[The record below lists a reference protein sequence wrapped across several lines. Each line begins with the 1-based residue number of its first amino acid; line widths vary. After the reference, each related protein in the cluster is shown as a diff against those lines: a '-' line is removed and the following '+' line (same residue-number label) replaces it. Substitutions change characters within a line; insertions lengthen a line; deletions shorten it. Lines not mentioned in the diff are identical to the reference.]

1 MTSTRK
7 LILDYL
13 QIKPFATAAELS
25 HALKMTTANVR
36 HHVNVL
42 MEEGAVEVIA
52 QQPPQGRGRPAHLY
66 NLTQQAHRHNLDGLA
81 SAMLK
86 TYLSNKAPEYQSASL
101 KQIAKNMASTANL
114 KPATSLPQ
122 RLFQAVHRLNE
133 MGYQTR
139 WEAHSEAPHLILGH
153 CPYAAI
159 LPEHPELCQLDSYLI
174 EELLGVPAS
183 QAKKLAQD
191 LRGAR
196 YCLFIVGKS
205 K

>member
-1 MTSTRK
+1 MATTRK

-13 QIKPFATAAELS
+13 QIKPFATTSELS

-36 HHVNVL
+36 HHLNVL

-81 SAMLK
+81 SALLT
-86 TYLSNKAPEYQSASL
+86 TYLSVQAPEGRSARFKQIAQRLASTASL
-101 KQIAKNMASTANL
+101 KPAASLT
-114 KPATSLPQ
+114 Q
-122 RLFQAVHRLNE
+122 RLFQSVHRLNE
-133 MGYQTR
+133 MGYQAR
-139 WEAHSEAPHLILGH
+139 WEAHSEAPHLVLGH

-159 LPEHPELCQLDSYLI
+159 LPEHPELCLLDSYII
-174 EELLGVPAS
+174 EDLLGVPAR

-191 LRGAR
+191 LRGTR

>member
-1 MTSTRK
+1 MTTTRK
-7 LILDYL
+7 LIIDYL
-13 QIKPFATAAELS
+13 QIKPLATTTELS
-25 HALKMTTANVR
+25 HALKMTAANVR
-36 HHVNVL
+36 HHLSVL

-52 QQPPQGRGRPAHLY
+52 KQPPQGRGRPAHLY
-66 NLTQQAHRHNLDGLA
+66 NLSQQAHRHNLDGLA
-81 SAMLK
+81 SALLK
-86 TYLSNKAPEYQSASL
+86 SYLSNNTPENQSTSL
-101 KQIAKNMASTANL
+101 RQIAKNLASTASL

-122 RLFQAVHRLNE
+122 RLYQAVHRMNE
-133 MGYQTR
+133 MGYQAR

-159 LPEHPELCQLDSYLI
+159 LPEHPELCQLDSFMI
-174 EELLGVPAS
+174 EDLVGVPAR

-196 YCLFIVGKS
+196 YCLFMVGKI